1 MFNHEK
7 LNCYQMALDLTKGVP
22 DLVRR
27 WPCDL
32 SDQLKRAASSIVL
45 NIAEGNAK
53 VYPKDRRKFFV
64 IALGSLNECSAIM
77 DVAVAYQLIE
87 KELCDDIKSQLLSI
101 LKMLYKLH

>member
-53 VYPKDRRKFFV
+53 VHPRDRRRFFV
-64 IALGSLNECSAIM
+64 IALGSLNECAAIM
-77 DVAVAYQLIE
+77 DIAMAYQLIGN
-87 KELCDDIKSQLLSI
+87 ELCNDIKLKLFTI